1 MVTRKDFLTRI
12 KPKIK
17 DLNLRGR
24 KNLFSD
30 FMEVTEETK
39 NLLAQFQAY
48 QQQLQTI
55 LIQKESA
62 KIQVMETEKAL
73 EELNQTKEKNAYKI
87 SGQIMVLKPV
97 EELKKELS
105 EIKEDL
111 EIRIKALEKS
121 EEKIKDKLKDLQ
133 SKLKDVLK

>member
-1 MVTRKDFLTRI
+1 
-12 KPKIK
+12 
-17 DLNLRGR
+17 
-24 KNLFSD
+24 
-30 FMEVTEETK
+30 MEMTEETK

-55 LIQKESA
+55 LIQKESI

-105 EIKEDL
+105 EMKEDL
-111 EIRIKALEKS
+111 EVRIKALEKS
-121 EEKIKDKLKDLQ
+121 EEKLKDKLKELQ
-133 SKLKDVLK
+133 NKLKDVLK

>member
-1 MVTRKDFLTRI
+1 
-12 KPKIK
+12 
-17 DLNLRGR
+17 
-24 KNLFSD
+24 
-30 FMEVTEETK
+30 MEMTEETK

-55 LIQKESA
+55 LIQKESI

-105 EIKEDL
+105 ETKEDL
-111 EIRIKALEKS
+111 EVRIKALEKS
-121 EEKIKDKLKDLQ
+121 EEKLKDKLKELQ
-133 SKLKDVLK
+133 NKLKDVLK

>member
-1 MVTRKDFLTRI
+1 
-12 KPKIK
+12 
-17 DLNLRGR
+17 
-24 KNLFSD
+24 
-30 FMEVTEETK
+30 MEVTEETK